1 MTTESTGLFQGLAP
15 LLFNRTV
22 IMTVSADGKGLLTL
36 NVIPKKVKDDESDA
50 LTTPLCITA
59 SPEELDRDLA
69 AQLREFTDVHAKAAT
84 NIQLVKDELAAAE
97 KAEREAADERRAK
110 KAKGKVVLPA
120 GTDMK
125 PESVKAVGSGQTSL
139 GLFDQTAGEATP
151 ITKRC
156 CGFIYAQSSGQGRS
170 AQSSSSTSRASTPRC
185 LSVGCPRELLNTRMQ
200 CFSLPSVRRCG
211 GKCWAR
217 IPASVWTCR
226 A

>member
-59 SPEELDRDLA
+59 SPEDLDRNLA

-84 NIQLVKDELAAAE
+84 NIHQVKDELAAAE

-120 GTDMK
+120 GADMK
-125 PESVKAVGSGQTSL
+125 PESVKPPEAGQTSR
-139 GLFDQTAGEATP
+139 GLFDESP
-151 ITKRC
+151 DEPEEH
-156 CGFIYAQSSGQGRS
+156 SP
-170 AQSSSSTSRASTPRC
+170 ASTCSAVEQGQVTAEANDYPD
-185 LSVGCPRELLNTRMQ
+185 
-200 CFSLPSVRRCG
+200 
-211 GKCWAR
+211 
-217 IPASVWTCR
+217 
-226 A
+226 

>member
-1 MTTESTGLFQGLAP
+1 MTTESMGLFQGLAP

-84 NIQLVKDELAAAE
+84 NIQKVKDELAAAE

-110 KAKGKVVLPA
+110 KMKGKVVPPAVGAGVKPESVKSAEERRAKKTKGKVVLPA
-120 GTDMK
+120 GADMK

-139 GLFDQTAGEATP
+139 GLFDQTGGEPEENSPA
-151 ITKRC
+151 I
-156 CGFIYAQSSGQGRS
+156 ADVAVEQGQVT
-170 AQSSSSTSRASTPRC
+170 AEANDYPD
-185 LSVGCPRELLNTRMQ
+185 
-200 CFSLPSVRRCG
+200 
-211 GKCWAR
+211 
-217 IPASVWTCR
+217 
-226 A
+226 